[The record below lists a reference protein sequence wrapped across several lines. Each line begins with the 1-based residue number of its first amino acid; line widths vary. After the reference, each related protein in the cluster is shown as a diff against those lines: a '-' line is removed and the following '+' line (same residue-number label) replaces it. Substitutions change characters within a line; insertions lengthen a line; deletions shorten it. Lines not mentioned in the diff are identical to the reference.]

1 METTDMARKPT
12 TKSEF
17 VLFDVF
23 YDDGSRRS
31 NRRVPKDVLEGLDG
45 DDPARAILE
54 AQDREIADRSGRP
67 MPVIKSVK
75 RSA

>member
-1 METTDMARKPT
+1 MARKPAA
-12 TKSEF
+12 KSEF

-31 NRRVPKDVLEGLDG
+31 NRRVPREMLDGLDG
-45 DDPARAILE
+45 DDPARAVLE

-67 MPVIKSVK
+67 MPTIKSVK

>member
-1 METTDMARKPT
+1 MARKPA

-31 NRRVPKDVLEGLDG
+31 NRRVPKEILGGSDG
-45 DDPARAILE
+45 DEPARALLE
-54 AQDREIADRSGRP
+54 AQDREIAERAGRA
-67 MPVIKSVK
+67 MPAITAVK

>member
-1 METTDMARKPT
+1 MARKPA

-31 NRRVPKDVLEGLDG
+31 NRRVPKDILGGSDG
-45 DDPARAILE
+45 DDPARTLLQ
-54 AQDREIADRSGRP
+54 AQDQEIAERSGRP
-67 MPVIKSVK
+67 MPVITAVK

>member
-1 METTDMARKPT
+1 MARKPA

-23 YDDGSRRS
+23 YDDGTRRS
-31 NRRVPKDVLEGLDG
+31 NRRIPKEVLDGLDG
-45 DDPARAILE
+45 DEPARALLE
-54 AQDREIADRSGRP
+54 AQDREIAERSGQA
-67 MPVIKSVK
+67 MPSIKSVA